1 MEKNCKYCGESFTAK
16 RSTAEY
22 CSNSHRVMAF
32 RGGSGIKG
40 DVRLTEVATKLFKY
54 MAEKSA
60 TKDGLWELMRSF
72 IPPVLEFD
80 TRPINPKI
88 FDVSKEREFTSEIKL
103 VFEKPSMEIVG
114 GIVAPKEMTTD
125 NEIGEWMKSVMKT
138 KPSELMHNPPPKGSK
153 EWFKA
158 VQIDEPEMEPIIDIE
173 KMPMWEQKPKAEKV
187 ATKAETEKIVAAE
200 MKRLAEIQ
208 EWAAKRKGG
217 KKK

>member
-1 MEKNCKYCGESFTAK
+1 MEKVCKYCGDVFIAK

-32 RGGSGIKG
+32 RGGSGIKS

-80 TRPINPKI
+80 TRPIDPKI
-88 FDVSKEREFTSEIKL
+88 LDVSKEREFTSEIKL
-103 VFEKPSMEIVG
+103 VFQKSSREIVG
-114 GIVAPKEMTTD
+114 GIVAPREVTSNEEIEEM
-125 NEIGEWMKSVMKT
+125 MKVAMKT
-138 KPSELMHNPPPKGSK
+138 PKINISSITEKAYDGSGVDK
-153 EWFKA
+153 NL
-158 VQIDEPEMEPIIDIE
+158 IDE
-173 KMPMWEQKPKAEKV
+173 MPMWKPTPKAAKV
-187 ATKAETEKIVAAE
+187 ETKAETERFASAE
-200 MKRLAEIQ
+200 MKRLAEMQ
-208 EWAAKRKGG
+208 ERAAKLKGG